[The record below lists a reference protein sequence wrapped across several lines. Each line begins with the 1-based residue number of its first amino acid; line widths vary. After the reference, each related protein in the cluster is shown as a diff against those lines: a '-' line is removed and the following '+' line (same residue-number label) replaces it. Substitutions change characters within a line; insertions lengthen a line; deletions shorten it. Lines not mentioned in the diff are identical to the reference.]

1 MPYKHLFFDLDHTL
15 WDTDRNALESL
26 HEIYNEI
33 KLPTDNLPLFEDF
46 YKTYKSHNE
55 KLWGLYS
62 ENKIGKEAV
71 RINRFRYT
79 LEDFKIYDYKLA
91 ELFADEFIKRTPL
104 KQHLMC
110 DTIFVLDQLSLKY
123 SMSIITNGFSESQQ
137 TKLSASGIQKY
148 FDHVFI
154 SEEVGFNKPDP
165 RIFTHALTITA
176 TSIDDAIMI
185 GDTYE
190 TDVIGACAA
199 GIDQVLFKQEIPDH
213 HTATFKISKLIALLD
228 II

>member
-1 MPYKHLFFDLDHTL
+1 MSYNHLFFDLDHTL
-15 WDTDRNALESL
+15 WDTDRNAMESL
-26 HEIYNEI
+26 QEIYNELN
-33 KLPTDNLPLFEDF
+33 LPDEKLPLFEDF

-62 ENKIGKEAV
+62 ENLIGKEAV

-79 LEDFKIYDYKLA
+79 LEDFNIHDYKLA

-104 KQHLMC
+104 KQHLMT
-110 DTIFVLDQLSLKY
+110 DTIFVLDKLSLKY

-137 TKLSASGIQKY
+137 TKLSVSGIKKY

-165 RIFTHALTITA
+165 RIFTHAMSKTA
-176 TSIDDAIMI
+176 TTTDEVIMI

-190 TDVIGACAA
+190 TDVIGAQSA
-199 GIDQVLFKQEIPDH
+199 GIDQILFKQKTPVH
-213 HTATFKISKLIALLD
+213 HTATFKISKLIELLD